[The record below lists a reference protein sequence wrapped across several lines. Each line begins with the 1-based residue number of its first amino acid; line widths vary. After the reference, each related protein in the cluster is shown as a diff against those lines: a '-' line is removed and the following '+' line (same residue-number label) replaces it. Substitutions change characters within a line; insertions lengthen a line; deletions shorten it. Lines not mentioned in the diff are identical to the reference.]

1 MLPIKKQIVTDEA
14 MRPVAVLID
23 YQDWQKI
30 EKLLENERPS
40 QEASKKS
47 SPPPKAEENLPD
59 TKSPV
64 IDTSPEETANQDGN
78 KKSDVA
84 VPPVAVRERIVL
96 PPAITEVKFTLSMLP
111 EIPGIHREE
120 AENKAKEAYV
130 MTLLRHHDI
139 SAGRA
144 AELLGINRWQLS
156 DLMDDYD
163 ICPFAELTAEEL
175 KREVAETMMMLEKK
189 QK

>member
-1 MLPIKKQIVTDEA
+1 MLPIKKQFVTDEA

-30 EKLLENERPS
+30 EELLKNAELP
-40 QEASKKS
+40 QETNKVEESLPETKS
-47 SPPPKAEENLPD
+47 SAVDASPK
-59 TKSPV
+59 K
-64 IDTSPEETANQDGN
+64 TADHNN
-78 KKSDVA
+78 KSDA
-84 VPPVAVRERIVL
+84 TTGRERIIL
-96 PPAITEVKFTLSMLP
+96 PPVTTEVKFTLSMLP
-111 EIPGIHREE
+111 EIPYIHREE

-144 AELLGINRWQLS
+144 AELLGINRWELS
-156 DLMDDYD
+156 DLMDAYD

-175 KREVAETMMMLEKK
+175 QREVDQAMLILEAN

>member
-1 MLPIKKQIVTDEA
+1 MLPIKKQIVTDKA
-14 MRPVAVLID
+14 MRPVGVFVD
-23 YQDWQKI
+23 YEDWQII
-30 EKLLENERPS
+30 EKLLRDAAEVEEHLGETKPPAVD
-40 QEASKKS
+40 AS
-47 SPPPKAEENLPD
+47 E
-59 TKSPV
+59 
-64 IDTSPEETANQDGN
+64 EETADNN
-78 KKSDVA
+78 KKDKRDRIIL
-84 VPPVAVRERIVL
+84 PPVTTV
-96 PPAITEVKFTLSMLP
+96 VKFTLSMLP

-156 DLMDDYD
+156 DLMDAYD

-175 KREVAETMMMLEKK
+175 KREVAETLMMLEANEK
-189 QK
+189 

>member
-1 MLPIKKQIVTDEA
+1 MLAVKKQIVTEEA

-23 YQDWQKI
+23 YQDWEKI
-30 EKLLENERPS
+30 EKLLENAQWPLS
-40 QEASKKS
+40 GNK
-47 SPPPKAEENLPD
+47 EENLPS
-59 TKSPV
+59 TKSLAA
-64 IDTSPEETANQDGN
+64 DKSPEETANGN
-78 KKSDVA
+78 PLKKGDRVL
-84 VPPVAVRERIVL
+84 L
-96 PPAITEVKFTLSMLP
+96 PPAMTEVKFTLSTLP

-144 AELLGINRWQLS
+144 AELLGINRSSLS

-163 ICPFAELTAEEL
+163 ICPFAELTAAEL
-175 KREVAETMMMLEKK
+175 EREVAQAMLILDKK
-189 QK
+189 QE

>member
-1 MLPIKKQIVTDEA
+1 MLAVKKQIVTDEA
-14 MRPVAVLID
+14 MRPVSVLID

-30 EKLLENERPS
+30 DKLLDKA
-40 QEASKKS
+40 QEANKES
-47 SPPPKAEENLPD
+47 STIPKVEDNSVA
-59 TKSPV
+59 TKNE
-64 IDTSPEETANQDGN
+64 SPEKIANSNQK
-78 KKSDVA
+78 KKSDRVL
-84 VPPVAVRERIVL
+84 L
-96 PPAITEVKFTLSMLP
+96 PPAITEVQFTLSMLP

-144 AELLGINRWQLS
+144 AELLGINRWELS
-156 DLMDDYD
+156 ELMDDYD

-175 KREVAETMMMLEKK
+175 KREVAQAMLILDKK